1 MMRGHEGGDGDVV
14 TRVCCPQ
21 LTVVRACLVGF
32 RLYQQNLQRVRG
44 EKETESVRMSKRY
57 TTRSSGHRLSFSS
70 SVFQSTANLF
80 SHSRNSS
87 STHGTHNFSSI
98 SAGFGDSGHD
108 VLNPRN
114 ASPVVHHRASLLRT
128 QTSTKYLLKKENGAN
143 SVRRQSTPK

>member
-1 MMRGHEGGDGDVV
+1 MRGHEGGDGDVV